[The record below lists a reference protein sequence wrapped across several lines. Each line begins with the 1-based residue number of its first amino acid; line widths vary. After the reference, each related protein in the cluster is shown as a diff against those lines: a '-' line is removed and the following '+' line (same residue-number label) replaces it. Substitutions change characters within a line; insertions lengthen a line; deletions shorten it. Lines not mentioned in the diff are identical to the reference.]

1 MDRPIVISPA
11 WAQTGVINLGLD
23 FGTHSTKAI
32 LRVRNGPNKALV
44 LFLDEPGPNHPA
56 FAAPSLV
63 RLCDGKL
70 FFGQRAAQAVGG
82 KLFSLL
88 KVSLLPPSLRKV
100 WNQSEFPHGTTPDL
114 LVAIY
119 LSWILGKIKTAVGKE
134 RTSKL
139 SLNIAAPMNHVEDQ
153 TLKERYLNVVH
164 AAWQAAFE
172 SAAPPI
178 PQGAELARLSPNFK
192 ALLDLPVPP
201 LEHRRFEVLPETLA
215 PLVSLSRDPI
225 TQTGLYMMVDMGAG
239 STELSVSRVSL
250 PDEEGAIVCYSDES
264 FPFGGDQFSNND
276 QQNAGRKEAHTLG
289 EQHLKEDLIEYLRR
303 VWHRGFCKEKDG
315 RKSAKHSWKQL
326 TVVLAGGG
334 MRRQGVQEVIEAN
347 PLPRRIFLIDPIDY
361 AVSWHS
367 PTGLDFGQGHAG
379 SRPRD
384 PLDSP
389 AYLAVAHG
397 LSLERQKW
405 PEFCYPRQV
414 EVLSSEPQAANP
426 YERSYSQDD
435 VG

>member
-1 MDRPIVISPA
+1 MERLIVISPA

-32 LRVRNGPNKALV
+32 LRVRNAPNNALV

-63 RLCDGKL
+63 RLCDGQL
-70 FFGQRAAQAVGG
+70 FFGQRAAQSVGG
-82 KLFSLL
+82 KLFNSL
-88 KVSLLPPSLRKV
+88 KVSLLPPPPLKA
-100 WNQSEFPHGTTPDL
+100 WDQSEFPQGTTPDL

-134 RTSKL
+134 RTSRL
-139 SLNIAAPMNHVEDQ
+139 SLNVAAPMNHVEDQ
-153 TLKERYLNVVH
+153 ALKERYLHVVN

-172 SAAPPI
+172 SAAPPVT
-178 PQGAELARLSPNFK
+178 QGADLVRLCPVFK
-192 ALLDLPVPP
+192 EFLDLPVPA

-250 PDEEGAIVCYSDES
+250 QDEEGAIVCYSDES

-276 QQNAGRKEAHTLG
+276 KQNAGRKEAHTLAEG
-289 EQHLKEDLIEYLRR
+289 GLKDKLIEKLRS
-303 VWHRGFCKEKDG
+303 VWHSGFCKEKDG
-315 RKSAKHSWKQL
+315 RKSTKHSWKQL

-347 PLPRRIFLIDPIDY
+347 PLPKRIFLRDPIDY

-367 PTGLDFGQGHAG
+367 PTGLDFGRGHAG

-414 EVLSSEPQAANP
+414 EVLSSEPIAANP
-426 YERSYSQDD
+426 YERSYSQED